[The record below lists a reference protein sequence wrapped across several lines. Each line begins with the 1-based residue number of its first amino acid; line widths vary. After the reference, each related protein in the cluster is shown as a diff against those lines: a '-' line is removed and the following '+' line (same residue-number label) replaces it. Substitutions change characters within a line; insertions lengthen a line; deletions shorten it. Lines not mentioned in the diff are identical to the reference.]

1 MFHFKKAVLNIRR
14 HKIKSILAVVTC
26 MLIVVFLFLY
36 ISGIVVNQRELD
48 ALPDAIPINAR
59 ISNLNG
65 SLSMH
70 MKIKDSVIKGLEGSK
85 YVADYDYT
93 EEVAATLT
101 KIPEDMAEDPDQS
114 SLDFPLCLGVN
125 REEAYP
131 DLMPNA
137 ISYTEG
143 YDRDVLEED
152 EPVCLIGENQMKA
165 HNLTVGDSIWMTLF
179 YISYPNDNAY
189 KVYKWMGIYEVKIA
203 GSFKNDFTEDADRT
217 EQVLFPVKWLEKLHT
232 QIGAP
237 FFADSARFRVAD
249 PLQLN
254 NFKAEMKKLGL
265 LSVISEANYSQRGF
279 ALTVY
284 DETFIKTATRL
295 NENISLMKML
305 MPLVVGIIGLLG
317 FVVSNL
323 LLQSRRPEF
332 AIMRSLGVSQKS
344 CFFILFVEN
353 AILELAGSLAG
364 VFVASF
370 FIEANASIV
379 CAVVLPFF
387 VCYMTGTSVALILL
401 GRFSVMQVLT
411 ALD

>member
-1 MFHFKKAVLNIRR
+1 MFFKKAIRNIRR
-14 HKIKSILAVVTC
+14 HKLKSVLAVVTC

-48 ALPDAIPINAR
+48 ALPAAIPINAR

-65 SLSMH
+65 SLNMH
-70 MKIKDSVIKGLEGSK
+70 MKIKDSVISGIEDSK

-93 EEVAATLT
+93 EEVGAALT
-101 KIPEDMAEDPDQS
+101 KIPEEEAEDVDQG
-114 SLDFPLCLGVN
+114 SLDFPFCLGVN

-137 ISYTEG
+137 ISYVDG
-143 YDRDVLEED
+143 YDRDVLEGD
-152 EPVCLIGENQMKA
+152 EPVCLMGENELKERNLKA
-165 HNLTVGDSIWMTLF
+165 GDSVWMTVF
-179 YISYPNDNAY
+179 YFSYPNDNAY
-189 KVYKWMGIYEVKIA
+189 KVYKWMGIYEVKIV
-203 GSFKNDFTEDADRT
+203 GSFKNDFVEDANRT
-217 EQVLFPVKWLEKLHT
+217 EQVLFPVKWLQKLHAQT
-232 QIGAP
+232 DVP

-249 PLQLN
+249 PLRLN

-305 MPLVVGIIGLLG
+305 MPLVVGIVGLLG
-317 FVVSNL
+317 FVVSYL

-344 CFFILFVEN
+344 CFFILFLEN
-353 AILELAGSLAG
+353 AVLELAGSLAG
-364 VFVASF
+364 VFIASF
-370 FIEANASIV
+370 FIEINASFV